1 MTYQTCWIFQDILS
15 KKVYVCAKNAF
26 YLNEIEMCM
35 QGTFY
40 IIKKNILLFFLI
52 LVLFSSCSYKN
63 RRALLKSPNEID
75 FDTLKTVYVSN
86 AKNADYSVYRIKVND
101 ILSVRNLQN
110 PGLIGG
116 DSNGTISI
124 KDNAFKVDPDGT
136 VALPVIGKVLV
147 IGLTRIEAANIIQKI
162 YTEKLFK
169 DPIID
174 VNIVNLKV
182 TVLGEVGTQGNF
194 ILENE
199 NTDLIDMIGIV
210 GGIRESGNDKK
221 LRIVRGNRKDP
232 EIIYVN
238 LSNINS
244 LSNPKLRLQEGD
256 IILVDRLRFVNFTN
270 KVTSVTNIVSIA
282 VTLLNTYLILKK
294 I

>member
-1 MTYQTCWIFQDILS
+1 MKDI
-15 KKVYVCAKNAF
+15 
-26 YLNEIEMCM
+26 YLL
-35 QGTFY
+35 F
-40 IIKKNILLFFLI
+40 KKNLPLFFLSII
-52 LVLFSSCSYKN
+52 LLSSCSYKN
-63 RRALLKSPNEID
+63 RRALLKAPNEIN

-101 ILSVRNLQN
+101 LLSVRNLQN

-116 DSNGTISI
+116 ETNGAITVKGIE
-124 KDNAFKVDPDGT
+124 FKVDPDGT
-136 VALPVIGKVLV
+136 VALPVIGKVTVL
-147 IGLTRIEAANIIQKI
+147 GLTRIEAANAIQKI
-162 YTEKLFK
+162 YAEKLFI

-174 VNIVNLKV
+174 VSITNLKV

-199 NTDLIDMIGIV
+199 NIDLIDMIGLV
-210 GGIRESGNDKK
+210 GGINDGGNNKR
-221 LRIVRGNRKDP
+221 LRIIRGDRKNP

-244 LSNPKLRLQEGD
+244 LTSPKLRLQEGD
-256 IILVDRLRFVNFTN
+256 IIIVDRLRFVNFTTQ
-270 KVTSVTNIVSIA
+270 VTSLTNIVSIA
-282 VTLLNTYLILKK
+282 VTLLNTYLILKN